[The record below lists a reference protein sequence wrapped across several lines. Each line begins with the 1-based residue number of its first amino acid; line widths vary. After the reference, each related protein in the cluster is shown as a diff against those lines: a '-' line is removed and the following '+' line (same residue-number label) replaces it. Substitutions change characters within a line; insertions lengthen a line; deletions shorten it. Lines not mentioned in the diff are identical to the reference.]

1 MTSAAANLLN
11 TDPLVELLDEQLRR
25 VLEETPCAVPAE
37 LWERSLYEPLREF
50 LARPRKGLRAYFVE
64 AGWRLG
70 GGRGAPP
77 IELPMIVEVLHA
89 GSLII
94 DDIEDDSKT
103 RRSGR
108 TLHQL
113 HGTPLAIN
121 AGNWLYFWAMALLER
136 VPGDAAMRV
145 DLYRLTTETF
155 LACHHGQAMDIALH
169 VGTLERAHIPE
180 VVRAISLLKTGALV
194 QYALALGARAAGA
207 RPERIAALT
216 RFGAELGLLI
226 QMLDDLGGLTRQERR
241 VKGHEDLLNGR
252 ATWPWAWAAATSDEG
267 RYAALRQLGAEV
279 HARETHQELLGEA
292 LREAIGD
299 HGRQAVR
306 AQIARAVEVLE
317 SSFEERSVVNE
328 LAGEIRSLEV
338 VYA

>member
-1 MTSAAANLLN
+1 MTSAALNLID
-11 TDPLVELLDEQLRR
+11 TDPLLELLDEQLRR
-25 VLEETPCAVPAE
+25 VLEETPCRVPAA

-64 AGWRLG
+64 AGWRLA
-70 GGRGAPP
+70 GGRGTPP

-136 VPGDAAMRV
+136 VPGDAPLRA

-169 VGTLERAHIPE
+169 VGSLDRPHIPE
-180 VVRAISLLKTGALV
+180 VVRAISLFKTGALI
-194 QYALALGARAAGA
+194 QYALLLGGRAAGA
-207 RPERIAALT
+207 RGARLEALS
-216 RFGAELGLLI
+216 RLGAELGLLI

-241 VKGHEDLLNGR
+241 MKGHEDLLNGR
-252 ATWPWAWAAATSDEG
+252 ATWPWAWAAESCDAATFE
-267 RYAALRQLGAEV
+267 RLGSLASEV
-279 HARETHQELLGEA
+279 HARETHQELLAEA
-292 LREAIGD
+292 LRAAIGTL
-299 HGRQAVR
+299 GREAVR
-306 AQIARAVEVLE
+306 AQIARTLEVLSE
-317 SSFEERSVVNE
+317 AFDDRAVVSE
-328 LAGEIRSLEV
+328 LSEQVRALEV